1 MSSFLP
7 EIFPSF
13 LLNISTERSLENKK
27 KSNKNESKDLKS
39 SYVKVESRNTK
50 TKMELSES

>member
-27 KSNKNESKDLKS
+27 KSNKNESKDLKG